1 MQRRT
6 IGPSLIIRLLAAALL
21 AVGGTALVERIG
33 PVATTVV
40 LFVLLTAALWLALS
54 LLLAALASRS
64 LRGRFP
70 GGRRGPRWWW
80 PFGRN
85 RRNGRGR
92 GGVREPRRPRP
103 PFFPPRAAAVEPDAV
118 SGER

>member
-1 MQRRT
+1 MRT
-6 IGPSLIIRLLAAALL
+6 RAIGVSLIFRLLVAALL
-21 AVGGTALVERIG
+21 AVGGTVLVERIG

-40 LFVLLTAALWLALS
+40 LFVLLTAAFWLALS
-54 LLLAALASRS
+54 LLLALLASRR
-64 LRGRFP
+64 LRGRSP
-70 GGRRGPRWWW
+70 GGGRRPRWWW

-85 RRNGRGR
+85 RRNGRGQ

-118 SGER
+118 SSER